1 MKRENLTLSK
11 YFYSNKNMFFI
22 RIISDIIAAISMV
35 IWSLFMKGL
44 ADVAMKGN
52 LSEIRNLIL
61 FGIFFLIFFFVV
73 NNFQCYC
80 NRNFIRKVNCQVKI
94 DVFNAIL
101 SKDINDFNETN
112 SGKYISILNNDINS
126 IQENYF
132 SNIPIIIENII
143 TFLVATIA
151 LFVYEPLIAIVTLI
165 LACVPMIIPMIVGK
179 KISDQQKKYFDF
191 LEIYN
196 TKIKDIFNGFEIVKS
211 FNAENETK
219 KLYKGSAYD
228 VEDSRYDFKKSQDT
242 SIIVQYTLNY
252 LSGIIQLLFS
262 IYLVLMGKITLGIFL
277 GTMQIS
283 NYVTNPIRQASG
295 QLVNLKSM
303 KSIKLKIEQI
313 LNESNESNVKRQSLI
328 KSTPIKI
335 KNLNF
340 GYDDKNL
347 VLKNINFTFEKGKKY
362 AIVGNSGSGKST
374 LVKLIMKYYE
384 DYDGEIIID
393 KQNLKSIDK
402 SDLCDKFAMIHQRV
416 IIFDDTL
423 KNNITMFK
431 EYSNEDILEAINDS
445 ALQDLIESL
454 PNGLDTKVQESG
466 KNFSGGEQQR
476 ISIARAFL
484 KNTSVIMLD
493 EATSNLDNETG
504 SKIENITIEKDNLTA
519 IVVTHKLVKNILIK
533 YDCIIALN
541 HGEISE
547 YGSFDELMNNKGY
560 FYSLYT
566 VNN

>member
-22 RIISDIIAAISMV
+22 LIISDIIAAISMV

>member
-22 RIISDIIAAISMV
+22 LIISDIIAAISMV

-283 NYVTNPIRQASG
+283 NYVTNPIKQASG